1 MAHINPSLAGKVSSV
16 LTGRIP
22 QAELQEAR
30 AVVAGLR
37 SMARRAPAIVASVSK
52 MDAAHL
58 SASVPVYV
66 LDRERWAAGTAESL
80 GGILTDELFSTPAG
94 ESQEGVFQAL
104 VAPSSTLISM
114 EVGAGLALMAKSV
127 LGQYDPLA
135 PGGDGAQVPGRLVLV
150 APNILEFQ
158 RAFDLDQRDL
168 ALWVCVHELTH
179 AAQFAQAPWLRDYI
193 ISRARALVSDATGS
207 DASLTLD
214 SGPGGDISA
223 IMSVLEGHAEFV
235 MNAVPIGQLPSKR
248 RLKTAMKTRR
258 NNSSPWKKW
267 LQRLT
272 GMDMKM
278 SQYAAG
284 ETFVSEVVKAVGVEG
299 LNRLWEDP
307 LNAPSIE
314 EIASPLAWVHRVVG
328 TDDLGKDSYLGK
340 DS

>member
-1 MAHINPSLAGKVSSV
+1 MAHIDPSLAGKVSSI

-22 QAELQEAR
+22 QAQPQEAR

-37 SMARRAPAIVASVSK
+37 AMARRAPNIVAAVSK
-52 MDAAHL
+52 MEAAPL
-58 SASVPVYV
+58 SATVPVYI
-66 LDRERWAAGTAESL
+66 LDREQWAAGTASSL
-80 GGILTDELFSTPAG
+80 EAVLGEELLAAQAGDSQGGKFRVLAG
-94 ESQEGVFQAL
+94 
-104 VAPSSTLISM
+104 PSSALISV

-135 PGGDGAQVPGRLVLV
+135 DDGAQVPGRLVLV

-193 ISRARALVSDATGS
+193 ISRARAMVEDATGS
-207 DASLTLD
+207 DAALALD

-248 RLKTAMKTRR
+248 RLKTAMKARR
-258 NNSSPWKKW
+258 DNSSPWKKW

-278 SQYAAG
+278 NQYAAG
-284 ETFVSEVVKAVGVEG
+284 ETFVAEVVKDVGVEG
-299 LNRLWEDP
+299 LNQLWESP

-314 EIASPLAWVHRVVG
+314 EIASPLTWVHRVIG
-328 TDDLGKDSYLGK
+328 TDYLGE
-340 DS
+340 DA

>member
-1 MAHINPSLAGKVSSV
+1 MAHIDPSLVGKVSSV
-16 LTGRIP
+16 LTGRVP
-22 QAELQEAR
+22 QAEPQEAR
-30 AVVAGLR
+30 AVVAGLHA
-37 SMARRAPAIVASVSK
+37 MARRAPDIVAAVSK

-58 SASVPVYV
+58 SATVPVFV
-66 LDRERWAAGTAESL
+66 LDRERWAAGTASSL
-80 GGILTDELFSTPAG
+80 GAVLGKEFLSAQLG
-94 ESQEGVFQAL
+94 ESQGSGFRVL
-104 VAPSSTLISM
+104 TAPSSALISV

-135 PGGDGAQVPGRLVLV
+135 SDREDVQVPGRLVLV

-158 RAFDLDQRDL
+158 RAFVLDQRDL

-193 ISRARALVSDATGS
+193 ISRARALVNDATGS
-207 DASLTLD
+207 DSSLTLD

-235 MNAVPIGQLPSKR
+235 MNAVPIGQLPSKH

-258 NNSSPWKKW
+258 DNSSPWKRW

-278 SQYAAG
+278 SQYTAG

-299 LNRLWEDP
+299 FNRLWDDP

-314 EIASPLAWVHRVVG
+314 EIASPLTWVHRVIGTNYVG
-328 TDDLGKDSYLGK
+328 EDS
-340 DS
+340 

>member
-1 MAHINPSLAGKVSSV
+1 MAHIDPTLVGKVSSV

-22 QAELQEAR
+22 QAAPQEAR
-30 AVVAGLR
+30 AMVAGLR
-37 SMARRAPAIVASVSK
+37 AMARRAPDIVAAVSK

-58 SASVPVYV
+58 SATVPVYV
-66 LDRERWAAGTAESL
+66 LDREQWAAGTVSSL
-80 GGILTDELFSTPAG
+80 GAVLGEELLSAQLG
-94 ESQEGVFQAL
+94 ESQAGRFRAL
-104 VAPSSTLISM
+104 AAPSSALISV

-135 PGGDGAQVPGRLVLV
+135 SHAEGSQVPGRLVLV
-150 APNILEFQ
+150 APNILVFQ

-193 ISRARALVSDATGS
+193 ISRARALVNDATGS
-207 DASLTLD
+207 NASFTLD

-248 RLKTAMKTRR
+248 RLKSAMRTRR
-258 NNSSPWKKW
+258 DSSSPLKKW

-278 SQYAAG
+278 GQYAAG
-284 ETFVSEVVKAVGVEG
+284 EAFVSEVVKVVGVEG
-299 LNRLWEDP
+299 LNQLWDDP
-307 LNAPSIE
+307 LNAPSLE
-314 EIASPLAWVHRVVG
+314 ELTSPLTWVHRVIG
-328 TDDLGKDSYLGK
+328 TDYLGEDK
-340 DS
+340 

>member
-1 MAHINPSLAGKVSSV
+1 MAHIDPSLVGKVSSV

-22 QAELQEAR
+22 QAQPQEAR
-30 AVVAGLR
+30 AVVAGIR
-37 SMARRAPAIVASVSK
+37 AMARRAPDIVSAVAE
-52 MDAAHL
+52 MEAAQL
-58 SASVPVYV
+58 SATVPVYV
-66 LDRERWAAGTAESL
+66 LDREQWAAGTASSL
-80 GGILTDELFSTPAG
+80 EAVLGDELLSAQLG
-94 ESQEGVFQAL
+94 ESRCGRFRAL
-104 VAPSSTLISM
+104 TAPSSALISV

-135 PGGDGAQVPGRLVLV
+135 SDGEGARVPGRLVLV

-193 ISRARALVSDATGS
+193 ISRARAMVEDATGS
-207 DASLTLD
+207 DASLALD

-248 RLKTAMKTRR
+248 RLKTAMRTRR
-258 NNSSPWKKW
+258 DNSSPWKRW

-278 SQYAAG
+278 NQYAAG
-284 ETFVSEVVKAVGVEG
+284 ETFISEVVKAVGVEG
-299 LNRLWEDP
+299 LNQLWESP

-314 EIASPLAWVHRVVG
+314 EIASPLSWVHRVVG
-328 TDDLGKDSYLGK
+328 TDHLGKDS
-340 DS
+340 

>member
-1 MAHINPSLAGKVSSV
+1 MAHIDPTLVGKVSSI

-22 QAELQEAR
+22 QAPPQEAR
-30 AVVAGLR
+30 AVVAGIR
-37 SMARRAPAIVASVSK
+37 AMARRAPDIVAAVSK
-52 MDAAHL
+52 MDAAQL
-58 SASVPVYV
+58 SATVPVYV
-66 LDRERWAAGTAESL
+66 LDREQWAAGTASSL
-80 GGILTDELFSTPAG
+80 GAVLGDELLSAHVG
-94 ESQEGVFQAL
+94 ESQGGRLKAL
-104 VAPSSTLISM
+104 TAPSSALVSV

-135 PGGDGAQVPGRLVLV
+135 PNADGAQVPGRLVLV

-193 ISRARALVSDATGS
+193 ISRARAMVKDATGS
-207 DASLTLD
+207 DASLALD

-248 RLKTAMKTRR
+248 RLKTAMRTRR
-258 NNSSPWKKW
+258 DNSSPWKKW

-278 SQYAAG
+278 GQYAAG

-299 LNRLWEDP
+299 LNQLWDDP

-314 EIASPLAWVHRVVG
+314 EIASPLTWVHRVIG
-328 TDDLGKDSYLGK
+328 TDYLGR

>member
-1 MAHINPSLAGKVSSV
+1 MARIDPSLVGKVSSI

-22 QAELQEAR
+22 QAEPQEAR
-30 AVVAGLR
+30 AVVAGLHA
-37 SMARRAPAIVASVSK
+37 MARRAPDIVAAVSK

-58 SASVPVYV
+58 SGTVPVYV
-66 LDRERWAAGTAESL
+66 LDRERWAAGTASSL
-80 GGILTDELFSTPAG
+80 GAVLGEELLLAQPG
-94 ESQEGVFQAL
+94 ESQEGVFRVLA
-104 VAPSSTLISM
+104 APSSALTSV

-135 PGGDGAQVPGRLVLV
+135 PSENGAQVPGRLVLV
-150 APNILEFQ
+150 APNIVEFQ

-193 ISRARALVSDATGS
+193 ISRARAMVGELTGS
-207 DASLTLD
+207 EASLTLD

-248 RLKTAMKTRR
+248 RLKAAMKTRR
-258 NNSSPWKKW
+258 DNASPWKRR

-278 SQYAAG
+278 GQYAAG
-284 ETFVSEVVKAVGVEG
+284 EAFVSEVVKAVGVEG
-299 LNRLWEDP
+299 LNHLWDDP
-307 LNAPSIE
+307 LNAPSAQ
-314 EIASPLAWVHRVVG
+314 EIASPLTWVHRVVG
-328 TDDLGKDSYLGK
+328 TDHLGKDS
-340 DS
+340 